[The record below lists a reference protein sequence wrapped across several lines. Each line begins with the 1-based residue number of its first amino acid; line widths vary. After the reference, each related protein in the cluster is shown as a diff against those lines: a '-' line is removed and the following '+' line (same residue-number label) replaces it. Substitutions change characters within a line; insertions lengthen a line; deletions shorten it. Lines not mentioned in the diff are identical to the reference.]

1 MALNKSA
8 QDSMV
13 MRREM
18 VAQFRLRGMTL
29 REISEQ
35 LAKKGIVNPSSKE
48 RYSDVTIM
56 NDLEALKQEWR
67 TNAEADISE
76 HQARQ
81 VAEVAEIK
89 RAAWKAQDPELA
101 LKALDREM
109 KILGT
114 MKQSGGVTINVSI
127 EIVNRFA
134 DTAKELGIDPAQAL
148 EEFIQA
154 LHAQHQDSGGNSSLQ
169 DSKARAATK

>member
-1 MALNKSA
+1 MALNKSTE
-8 QDSMV
+8 DNMV
-13 MRREM
+13 MRREL

-29 REISEQ
+29 SEISKQ
-35 LAKKGIVNPSSKE
+35 LAKKDIINPTTKKP
-48 RYSDVTIM
+48 YSDVTIL

-67 TNAEADISE
+67 ANAEADISE

-89 RAAWKAQDPELA
+89 RAAWAAKDPELA

-114 MKQSGGVTINVSI
+114 MKQTGGITINI

-134 DTAKELGIDPAQAL
+134 DTAKELGIDPSKAL
-148 EEFIQA
+148 EEYIQA
-154 LHAQHQDSGGNSSLQ
+154 LHAQHQDSGGTSSLPNG
-169 DSKARAATK
+169 KARTETK